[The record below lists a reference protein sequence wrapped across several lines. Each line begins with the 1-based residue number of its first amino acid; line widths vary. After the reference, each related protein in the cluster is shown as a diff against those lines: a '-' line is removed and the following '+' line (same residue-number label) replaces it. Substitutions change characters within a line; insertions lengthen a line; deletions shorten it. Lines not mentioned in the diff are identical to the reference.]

1 MKIGV
6 IHWAFHPM
14 IGGVETHLYTICP
27 EMVRQGAEVFL
38 LTGAVE
44 GEDEA
49 EDVLGVKVFRRQEM
63 CPPNISRWESEGKDL
78 YGVAKGLFES
88 FIDQNKIEV
97 VQAHNMHMD
106 FFPYS
111 KAFLDIC
118 GQRDIPVY
126 LVIHND
132 IFMPDKEPLMWKI
145 VELPWDAF
153 VPISDFNRTSMQERK
168 PDIKKRKWVTNKH
181 GIDIDRFKP
190 VDEAT
195 KEKLKLEHG
204 FTGRRVILHAGRLL
218 HTKGAYETIQA
229 MPKILERFPDTL
241 LVVLG
246 KTTKMISEEDIRSWY
261 EKKVADLV
269 KEKELEKDIW
279 FGQFPHSEM
288 HRLIALSDV
297 LVSPT
302 VEAKEPFGLCPVEGM
317 ACGVP
322 AIVTRSG
329 GLVESVVDG
338 VTGFIIDR
346 DPARIPAQ
354 LADRVIKLFSDPDL
368 ARKMGLEGRKRAEE
382 LFDRRRMARDFIKLS
397 QELLDERVRRSG

>member
-14 IGGVETHLYTICP
+14 IGGVETHLFTICP

-44 GEDEA
+44 GEDEE
-49 EDVLGVKVFRRQEM
+49 EDVLGIKVFRRQEM

-78 YGVAKGLFES
+78 YSVAKGLFES

-97 VQAHNMHMD
+97 VQAHNLHMD
-106 FFPYS
+106 YFPYS
-111 KAFLDIC
+111 KALLDIC
-118 GQRDIPVY
+118 SGRNIPAY

-195 KEKLKLEHG
+195 KEKLKLERG
-204 FTGRRVILHAGRLL
+204 FAGRRIILHAGRLL

-229 MPKILERFPDTL
+229 MPEILERFPDTL

-246 KTTKMISEEDIRSWY
+246 KTTKMVSEEDIRSWY

-368 ARKMGLEGRKRAEE
+368 ARKMGLDGRKRAEE
-382 LFDRRRMARDFIKLS
+382 LFDRRRMTRDFIKLS

>member
-1 MKIGV
+1 MRLGV

-14 IGGVETHLYTICP
+14 IGGVEAHLYTICP
-27 EMVRQGAEVFL
+27 EMVKQGAEVFL

-44 GEDEA
+44 EEDEE
-49 EDVLGVKVFRRQEM
+49 EDVLGIKVSRRKEM
-63 CPPNISRWESEGKDL
+63 SPPNISRWESEGKDL
-78 YGVAKGLFES
+78 YDVAKGLFES

-97 VQAHNMHMD
+97 VQAHNLHMD
-106 FFPYS
+106 YFPYS
-111 KAFLDIC
+111 KALLDIC

-132 IFMPDKEPLMWKI
+132 IFMPGKEPIMWQI
-145 VELPWDAF
+145 VELPWDAY
-153 VPISDFNRTSMQERK
+153 VPISDFNKVSMQGRRPE
-168 PDIKKRKWVTNKH
+168 IKKRRWVTNKH
-181 GIDIDRFKP
+181 GIDIDRFRP

-195 KEKLKLEHG
+195 KKGLKREYGFSREKI
-204 FTGRRVILHAGRLL
+204 ILHPGRLL

-229 MPKILERFPDTL
+229 MPRILECFPDTL

-246 KTTKMISEEDIRSWY
+246 KTTKMVSEEDIRSGY
-261 EKKVADLV
+261 EKKVENLV
-269 KEKELEKDIW
+269 EKERLEKDVW
-279 FGQFPHSEM
+279 FGQFPHSEI

-297 LVSPT
+297 VVSPT

-322 AIVTRSG
+322 VIVTRSG

-338 VTGFIIDR
+338 LTGFVIDR
-346 DPARIPAQ
+346 DPSKIPLQ
-354 LADRVIKLFSDPDL
+354 LAESVIDIFSNPEL

-382 LFDRRRMARDFIKLS
+382 LFDKSRMARDFIKLS
-397 QELLDERVRRSG
+397 RELMGEV